1 MLKAER
7 GAKHRARAQPVTV
20 DAAVVLWGAARE
32 LVNDGREMDGV
43 QFVDGRKL
51 VDWLRQLEGPPVPP
65 DAARELLEQLS
76 AYRATAFK
84 AAELRAA
91 ERA

>member
-1 MLKAER
+1 MR
-7 GAKHRARAQPVTV
+7 
-20 DAAVVLWGAARE
+20 
-32 LVNDGREMDGV
+32 
-43 QFVDGRKL
+43 FVDGRKL

-65 DAARELLEQLS
+65 DAAKELLEQLA